1 MSPAETHQN
10 DTTDVDV
17 AIVGG
22 KLLSGVICI
31 PFSNWAVC

>member
-1 MSPAETHQN
+1 MSPAETHKN
-10 DTTDVDV
+10 GMTDVDV

-22 KLLSGVICI
+22 KLLSGVVWI